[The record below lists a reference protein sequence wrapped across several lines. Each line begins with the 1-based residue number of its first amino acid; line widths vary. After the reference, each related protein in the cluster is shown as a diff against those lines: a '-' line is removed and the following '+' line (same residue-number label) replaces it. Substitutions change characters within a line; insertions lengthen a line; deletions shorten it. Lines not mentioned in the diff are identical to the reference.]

1 MPAMQTFF
9 PRVPLE
15 TSLKI
20 TKKCGA
26 LYAPIDSIAS
36 EIHNVKALLEEV
48 SLRLCVDQTRLQ
60 V

>member
-20 TKKCGA
+20 TKKYGA
-26 LYAPIDSIAS
+26 LYAPIDSIVS
-36 EIHNVKALLEEV
+36 EIHNVKAF
-48 SLRLCVDQTRLQ
+48 
-60 V
+60 

>member
-26 LYAPIDSIAS
+26 LFAPIDSIVS
-36 EIHNVKALLEEV
+36 EIHNVKAF
-48 SLRLCVDQTRLQ
+48 
-60 V
+60 